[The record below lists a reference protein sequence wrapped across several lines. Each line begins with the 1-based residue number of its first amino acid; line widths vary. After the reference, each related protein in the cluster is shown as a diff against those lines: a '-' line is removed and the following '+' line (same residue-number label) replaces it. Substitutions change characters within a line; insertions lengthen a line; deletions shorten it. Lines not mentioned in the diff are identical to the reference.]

1 MDCQKNTANNI
12 RHEKQ
17 SIKNKTDKDWEKKL
31 ETTYCLG
38 CKNYTDNFRP

>member
-17 SIKNKTDKDWEKKL
+17 SIKNKTDKDWEKNLKQ
-31 ETTYCLG
+31 
-38 CKNYTDNFRP
+38 RIV